1 MTDLKKS
8 IHMAEA
14 IKNVLRERNLS
25 KAEFAAMMGQDVAVV
40 KEWLSGTYRFNLPTL
55 MEISI
60 KLELI

>member
-1 MTDLKKS
+1 MTELRKS

-14 IKNVLRERNLS
+14 IKNVLRERHMS
-25 KAEFAAMMGQDVAVV
+25 KSEFASMMGRDVAVV

-55 MEISI
+55 LEISV